1 MHKPHAWAVSTPTLV
16 HVYCVVYT
24 VHVLYSTSSNRKQ
37 RSLFFQNIVSDLSH
51 REHFFGNVF
60 PTCPCSVVAC
70 GAAKSYQIRG
80 KVYPFF
86 SLTLVVFLACMT
98 MVVLSAGLDPIPPP
112 PPPPVAAL
120 PPPPPPE
127 MLGLCL
133 RLSISSTSAACATT
147 SWEDGTRSG
156 RKSEQCFSVRSKDLS
171 SNHICNHIFK
181 TPRVALTRFFSS
193 KRARRMIA
201 EGTINHGGWRRR
213 QRLASSPF
221 LSSAAG
227 TKVENYSSPLTA
239 FLVLPTMSTDS
250 AR

>member
-37 RSLFFQNIVSDLSH
+37 RNLFFQNIVSDLSH

-70 GAAKSYQIRG
+70 GDAKSYQIRG

-112 PPPPVAAL
+112 PPPPPVAAL

-133 RLSISSTSAACATT
+133 RLSMSSTSAACATT
-147 SWEDGTRSG
+147 SCEDGTRSG
-156 RKSEQCFSVRSKDLS
+156 RKSEQCFSVRSKVLS
-171 SNHICNHIFK
+171 SNHISNHIFK
-181 TPRVALTRFFSS
+181 TSRVALTRFFFQN
-193 KRARRMIA
+193 
-201 EGTINHGGWRRR
+201 EHG
-213 QRLASSPF
+213 
-221 LSSAAG
+221 
-227 TKVENYSSPLTA
+227 E
-239 FLVLPTMSTDS
+239 
-250 AR
+250 